1 MLCSL
6 FVVFILFSNFTLS
19 LKGLIMIVK
28 VKVVLNRTVVVDSD

>member
-19 LKGLIMIVK
+19 LKE
-28 VKVVLNRTVVVDSD
+28 VDYDRQGEGSPE